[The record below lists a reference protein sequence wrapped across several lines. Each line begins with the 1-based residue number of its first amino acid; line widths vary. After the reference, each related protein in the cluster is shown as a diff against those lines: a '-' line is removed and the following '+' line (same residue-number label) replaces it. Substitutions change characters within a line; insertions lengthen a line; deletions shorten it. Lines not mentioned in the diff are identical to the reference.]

1 MGEYVRRVDRVKA
14 KAVKCARTHL
24 AKWNQLHD
32 EIMFEFSYVRRVVS
46 GNQLPRI
53 FHLQNNR
60 TQLGHD
66 TGDMHTCRC
75 GSIVD
80 TRGCVCV

>member
-1 MGEYVRRVDRVKA
+1 VRRVDRVKA
-14 KAVKCARTHL
+14 KVVIRARTHL

-32 EIMFEFSYVRRVVS
+32 EIMFELSYVRRVVS

-60 TQLGHD
+60 TQSGYD
-66 TGDMHTCRC
+66 SADMCTYSC
-75 GSIVD
+75 G
-80 TRGCVCV
+80 